1 MSVTN
6 VKAKAPKKTSPK
18 KITKAQENALKAAL
32 EAAAI
37 EHVPLSGLVKSPLNV
52 RTIPYS
58 QDSVRGLADSIEALG
73 LLQNLIVHT
82 LEDGK
87 SGVAAGGRRLTAL
100 QLLAQENRLA
110 GDHTVMVKRVSDDIA
125 ALASVAENEQRAAMH
140 PAEQIAGFRTLAE
153 QGKTPAQIGDALGF
167 SSRHVRRM
175 LKLANLAPSLMEK
188 LAQDDLTV
196 EQCQALCLEDDH
208 ARQVGVYESVKASW
222 SNAPAHLIKRAITE
236 TEMGTDS
243 PKFRFIGREAYEAAG
258 GYVRED
264 LFSQEEGDGTAD
276 STLVERLVQEK
287 LERIAREIQ
296 QHEGWKWSRGRAAR
310 IWYHGDDANEFVR
323 PEEPDPVYTPEQRQ
337 RLDELHEQWSGYDSR
352 CDETDALE
360 AEIDAIEQVA
370 EISAWTDEM
379 KSSAG
384 VMVSLYEGKVYVQ
397 RGVRLKADMPEEPE
411 ERSSVTM
418 TFTSRQPDPA
428 EGISVP
434 LLTKMSSERTLA
446 VQAALMQQPEKAVAL
461 MVWRMCT
468 CVFSG
473 CLTTTH
479 PFRISL
485 NVSHASLTE
494 NAPSGKS
501 GVAFEVLMTE
511 KARLKALLPEGW
523 EKDFSTFFTL
533 NGDVLMSLMAFCI
546 ACSVDGVQSRANGH
560 TSRSPLDTVEAAIG
574 FHLRDWWQP
583 TKDNYFGSL
592 KHTQIVDALKE
603 AGLTGAARDAEKM
616 KKADAA
622 GHAEH
627 FMQHNRWVPAW
638 LKGPQPVAEAKADE
652 KTSDSDSTENNN
664 DTTTAQ
670 AA

>member
-1 MSVTN
+1 MSVTESKTN
-6 VKAKAPKKTSPK
+6 APKKTSPR
-18 KITKAQENALKAAL
+18 KITKAQEIALKAAL

-37 EHVPLSGLVKSPLNV
+37 EYIPLSGLVKSPLNV

-58 QDSVRGLADSIEALG
+58 EDSVRGLADSIESLG

-125 ALASVAENEQRAAMH
+125 PLASVAENEQRAAMH

-167 SSRHVRRM
+167 SSRHVQRM
-175 LKLANLAPSLMEK
+175 LKLTNLAPSLMEK
-188 LAQDDLTV
+188 LAQDDLSV

-222 SNAPAHLIKRAITE
+222 SDAPAHLIKRAITE
-236 TEMGTDS
+236 TEMRTDS
-243 PKFRFIGREAYEAAG
+243 PKFRFIGREMYESAG
-258 GYVRED
+258 GEVRED
-264 LFSQEEGDGTAD
+264 LFSALEGDGTAD
-276 STLVERLVQEK
+276 SVLVERLVQEK

-296 QHEGWKWSRGRAAR
+296 QREGWKWSRGRADR
-310 IWYHGDDANEFVR
+310 IWYSGDDANEFVR

-337 RLDELHEQWSGYDSR
+337 RLDELREQWSGYDSR

-379 KSSAG
+379 KSGAG
-384 VMVSLYEGKVYVQ
+384 VMVSLYKGKEYVQ

-411 ERSSVTM
+411 ESSSVTM

-485 NVSHASLTE
+485 NVSHASLAE

-533 NGDVLMSLMAFCI
+533 NGDVLMSLMAFCT

-638 LKGPQPVAEAKADE
+638 LKGPQPVAEA
-652 KTSDSDSTENNN
+652 TSDETTSDFENTEDSN

>member
-1 MSVTN
+1 MSVTD
-6 VKAKAPKKTSPK
+6 VKAKAPKKTSTR
-18 KITKAQENALKAAL
+18 KITKAQEDSLKAAL
-32 EAAAI
+32 EAAVI
-37 EHVPLSGLVKSPLNV
+37 EYVPLSSLVKSPLNV

-58 QDSVRGLADSIEALG
+58 VDSVRGLADSIEALG

-82 LEDGK
+82 LADDK

-100 QLLAQENRLA
+100 NLLAQEDRLA
-110 GDHTVMVKRVSDDIA
+110 ADHTVMVKRVSDDIA
-125 ALASVAENEQRAAMH
+125 ALASIAENEQRAAMH

-167 SSRHVRRM
+167 GSRHVQRM

-188 LAQDDLTV
+188 LAQDELTV

-208 ARQVGVYESVKASW
+208 ARQAEILDTVKASW

-236 TEMGTDS
+236 TEMRTDNAR
-243 PKFRFIGREAYEAAG
+243 FRFIGRDAYEEAG

-264 LFSQEEGDGTAD
+264 LFSQDEGDGTAD
-276 STLVERLVQEK
+276 SVLVERLVQEK
-287 LERIAREIQ
+287 LEGIARDIQ
-296 QHEGWKWSRGRAAR
+296 QREDWAWSRGRAAR
-310 IWYHGDDANEFVR
+310 IWYHGEDGKEFVQ
-323 PEEPDPVYTPEQRQ
+323 PVEPDPVYTPEQQ
-337 RLDELHEQWSGYDSR
+337 KRLDELREQWDGYDSR

-360 AEIDAIEQVA
+360 AEIEAIEQAA
-370 EISAWTDEM
+370 EVSAWTDDM
-379 KSSAG
+379 KSGAG
-384 VMVSLYEGKVYVQ
+384 VMVSLYEGQVYVQ
-397 RGVRLKADMPEEPE
+397 RGVRLKADMPEDTET
-411 ERSSVTM
+411 SSVTVP
-418 TFTSRQPDPA
+418 FTSRQPDAA

-434 LLTKMSSERTLA
+434 LLTKMTSERTLA
-446 VQAALMQQPEKAVAL
+446 VQATLMQQPEKAVAL

-473 CLTTTH
+473 CLTTVH

-485 NVSHASLTE
+485 TISHSSLTE
-494 NAPSGKS
+494 NAPSGKD
-501 GVAFEVLMTE
+501 GAAFGILMTE

-523 EKDFSTFFTL
+523 EKDFTTFFAL
-533 NGDVLMSLMAFCI
+533 GGEVLMSLMAFCT
-546 ACSVDGVQSRANGH
+546 ACSVDGVQTRDMGH
-560 TSRSPLDTVEAAIG
+560 TSRSSLDTVEAAIG

-592 KHTQIVDALKE
+592 KHPQIVASLKE
-603 AGLTGAARDAEKM
+603 AGLTGAAGDAEKM
-616 KKADAA
+616 KKGDAA

-638 LKGPQPVAEAKADE
+638 LKGPESAAESGADDAV
-652 KTSDSDSTENNN
+652 SDTDSTDN
-664 DTTTAQ
+664 DTTNTAH